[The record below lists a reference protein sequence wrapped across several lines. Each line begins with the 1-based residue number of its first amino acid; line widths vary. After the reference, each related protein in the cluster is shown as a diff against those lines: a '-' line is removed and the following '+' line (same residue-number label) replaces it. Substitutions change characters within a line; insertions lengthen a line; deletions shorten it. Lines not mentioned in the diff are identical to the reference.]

1 MFKNTFRA
9 VVLAYNVPGIPD
21 LILSREHI
29 VGIYNGSIQWWNDSR
44 IVGNNRKF
52 TFPNKRIWVVAR
64 ADDSG
69 TTEVFTSALSSFD
82 SRWNASYGTFRYL
95 FIVTI
100 VRFLPHFHAQYLKNS
115 NIPPSFF

>member
-1 MFKNTFRA
+1 MRVINTFRA

-21 LILSREHI
+21 LILSREDI

-82 SRWNASYGTFRYL
+82 SRWNASYGTFRYCSL
-95 FIVTI
+95 
-100 VRFLPHFHAQYLKNS
+100 
-115 NIPPSFF
+115 